1 MSTAIVTPPRQSQP
15 RGFLVTAILVVGA
28 IYCLVPIAWVVVAAT
43 KSDGELFT
51 TFTFQPGTGL
61 FENLGELLTYSDGAF
76 VGWVVNTL
84 VYAGLGAVL
93 CTLVSAAAG
102 YALARFEFGGKRAV
116 HLTLLASVLVPG
128 IALAIPQYMVMA
140 QLDMTNTMWS
150 VLLPSII
157 SPFGIYLAMV
167 FVTGAVPMEVIES
180 GRIDGA
186 GEARIFA
193 GIVIPMMLPGLVT
206 IFLLQFIGIWNNFLL
221 PFIMLSEDRLFPLT
235 MGLFNLLN
243 RGANESLLYTLA
255 ITGSALSVVPLIV
268 LVLVLQR
275 FWRLDLLSGGIKG

>member
-1 MSTAIVTPPRQSQP
+1 MSTLTAASPQ
-15 RGFLVTAILVVGA
+15 RGRTGGLLSTAVLVIGA
-28 IYCLVPIAWVVVAAT
+28 LYCLVPIAWVVVAST
-43 KSDGELFT
+43 KSPGELFT
-51 TFTFQPGTGL
+51 TFTFQPGSGL
-61 FENLGELLTYSDGAF
+61 IENLTDLLTYSDGAF
-76 VGWVVNTL
+76 IGWAGNTF
-84 VYAGLGAVL
+84 VYAGLGAML

-140 QLDMTNTMWS
+140 QLDLTNTMWS

-167 FVTGAVPMEVIES
+167 FAAGAVPVEVIES
-180 GRIDGA
+180 GRMDGA
-186 GEARIFA
+186 GEGRIFMT
-193 GIVIPMMLPGLVT
+193 IVLPMMLPGLVT
-206 IFLLQFIGIWNNFLL
+206 VFLLQFVGIWNNFLL
-221 PFIMLSEDRLFPLT
+221 PFLMLSDDSLFPLT

-255 ITGSALSVVPLIV
+255 IAGSALSVLPLIA

-275 FWRLDLLSGGIKG
+275 FWRLDLLSGGTKG